1 MPRPLCATI
10 HTDSMQHNLSQAR
23 TCAPMAKIW
32 AVVKADAY
40 GHGLERAMRGFATAD
55 GLALIELE
63 GAIRLREL
71 GWIKPILLLEGFF
84 EAADV
89 PLLAE
94 HNIVTAVHS
103 VEQVKLLEYTQLYRP
118 IDVYL
123 KMNTGMNRL
132 GLRPDDYA
140 AAYKRLRA
148 IPDVRNITH
157 MTHFAK
163 IGRASCRERVF

>member
-1 MPRPLCATI
+1 MPRPLFATI
-10 HTDSMQHNLSQAR
+10 HPDSMQHNLSQAR

-40 GHGLERAMRGFATAD
+40 GHGLERAMHGFATAD

-63 GAIRLREL
+63 NAIRLREL

-89 PLLAE
+89 PLLVE

-103 VEQVKLLEYTQLYRP
+103 VEQIKLLEYTQLYRP

-132 GLRPDDYA
+132 GLRPDEYA

-157 MTHFAK
+157 MTHFAN
-163 IGRASCRERVF
+163 ADELEHPL